1 MIGELTEERYL
12 QLKIEEF
19 KIEKEHYR
27 LLKENYCLLKEN
39 YRDLQLENPT
49 NDAYEVLFRQ
59 VQDNYDLVS
68 EKLSVYNSLLRKI

>member
-1 MIGELTEERYL
+1 MILTEERYL

-27 LLKENYCLLKEN
+27 LLKENY
-39 YRDLQLENPT
+39 RDLQLENST

>member
-27 LLKENYCLLKEN
+27 LLKENY
-39 YRDLQLENPT
+39 RDLQLENPT
-49 NDAYEVLFRQ
+49 NDAYEVFII
-59 VQDNYDLVS
+59 
-68 EKLSVYNSLLRKI
+68 VY

>member
-27 LLKENYCLLKEN
+27 LLKEN

>member
-12 QLKIEEF
+12 QLKIE
-19 KIEKEHYR
+19 KEHYR
-27 LLKENYCLLKEN
+27 LLKEN
-39 YRDLQLENPT
+39 YRDLQLENST

>member
-27 LLKENYCLLKEN
+27 LLKENY
-39 YRDLQLENPT
+39 RDLQLENPT
-49 NDAYEVLFRQ
+49 NDAYEALFRQ